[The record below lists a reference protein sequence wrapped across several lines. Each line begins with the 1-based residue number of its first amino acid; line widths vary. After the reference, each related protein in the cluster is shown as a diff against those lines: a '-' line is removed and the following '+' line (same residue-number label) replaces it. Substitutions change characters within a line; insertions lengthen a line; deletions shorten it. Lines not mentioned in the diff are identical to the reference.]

1 MPESKNQLLSTQESH
16 FETALRITKEL
27 KENEDWIIDKLRN
40 GDSYLNSIDVLNI
53 VYEALT
59 ERFEDVVKTHND
71 VVLDQLKQRSNSD
84 ILFREW

>member
-1 MPESKNQLLSTQESH
+1 M
-16 FETALRITKEL
+16 